1 MKTDNE
7 DMENQRS
14 TDTKLTEKETK
25 VIKRKEKET
34 CALAEIFS

>member
-14 TDTKLTEKETK
+14 TATKLTEKETK
-25 VIKRKEKET
+25 VIKRIKK
-34 CALAEIFS
+34 